1 MYETKTEN
9 VYENFSTNK
18 EKFDFSNY
26 STTSKYYNNSNKLI
40 IEKMK
45 DETGSAAIEEFVGLK
60 PKDVLLNNK
69 GVRHSMN
76 GFLSKDHRIGT
87 YEISKILL
95 SCIDDKIYI

>member
-9 VYENFSTNK
+9 VYENFNTNK

-45 DETGSAAIEEFVGLK
+45 DETGSAAI
-60 PKDVLLNNK
+60 
-69 GVRHSMN
+69 
-76 GFLSKDHRIGT
+76 
-87 YEISKILL
+87 
-95 SCIDDKIYI
+95 